1 MPHFQH
7 LGSLGTIDSAVNKR
21 YFVQQM
27 CKDDFLRQKHYK
39 YVY

>member
-21 YFVQQM
+21 YFVQQL
-27 CKDDFLRQKHYK
+27 CKEGFLRQKGYK
-39 YVY
+39 FVY

>member
-27 CKDDFLRQKHYK
+27 CKEGFLCQNQYSF
-39 YVY
+39 VY